1 MHSSRMRTTRL
12 LPYLPA
18 CTARGCTWSGG
29 CTWSRGVYLVPG
41 GYTLSWGYT
50 WSGGMYLVQRGAPG
64 PWGVYLFWG
73 VGVYLVPG
81 GVPAWGCTCPG
92 TPPPLPLWT
101 ETRVKRSPSQTS
113 FAGGN
118 NVKPAL
124 SLNNIPLKF
133 FLYTNVKQRYKT

>member
-1 MHSSRMRTTRL
+1 MRTTRL

-18 CTARGCTWSGG
+18 CTAWGCTWSGG
-29 CTWSRGVYLVPG
+29 CTWYGGIPGPG
-41 GYTLSWGYT
+41 GCT
-50 WSGGMYLVQRGAPG
+50 WSLGGISG
-64 PWGVYLFWG
+64 
-73 VGVYLVPG
+73 PG
-81 GVPAWGCTCPG
+81 GVPSQGGVPGPKGFTWSVGGVPILMSEGVPGPRGCTCSGAVPAQ
-92 TPPPLPLWT
+92 PLPLWT